1 MEMALPL
8 PWWRC
13 WGWFV
18 YIIYSIMNICI
29 YSKRYAVYVYI
40 YIYVC
45 YGFVFA
51 MASYYNWP
59 TWGTHI
65 EESLPLSA
73 GRYITT
79 PNMPAWDED
88 SKSSLSQLYM
98 LGMHQCLLAIYNICL
113 KNSGMPV
120 NYSHGLKFKVKSHCG
135 DNKASLAAHREEIRR
150 PLLCHVSLWLAIA
163 NKLYI

>member
-1 MEMALPL
+1 
-8 PWWRC
+8 
-13 WGWFV
+13 
-18 YIIYSIMNICI
+18 
-29 YSKRYAVYVYI
+29 
-40 YIYVC
+40 
-45 YGFVFA
+45 

-163 NKLYI
+163 NKLYIVDSQNFQWLDVNISHIIHIIWNPCIWSDTYISISKIKPFTFKGQIMLQ